1 MLTPGNQ
8 DRLGCKRSVL
18 FEVLVGCEKQPT
30 KKREQ
35 QGGGNC
41 GDGGR
46 NERTN
51 AKFGRMY
58 EVNHVAVGV

>member
-18 FEVLVGCEKQPT
+18 FEVLVGCEKQLT

-35 QGGGNC
+35 QGGGSC

-51 AKFGRMY
+51 TKFGRMY